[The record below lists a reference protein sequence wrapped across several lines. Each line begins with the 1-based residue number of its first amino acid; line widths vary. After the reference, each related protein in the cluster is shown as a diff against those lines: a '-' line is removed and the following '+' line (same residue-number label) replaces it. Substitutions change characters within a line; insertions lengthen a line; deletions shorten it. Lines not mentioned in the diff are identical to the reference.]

1 MDGGGG
7 VSDPHDRATP
17 GARGR
22 MARMS
27 TEQITGRTLDV
38 AALRVRFPSLSSGIA
53 HFDGPGG
60 TQTPTPVAAAVAAA
74 LAGPLSNRGD
84 GVASERNATGFVA
97 DFRAAYA
104 DFLGADPRGVVH
116 GRSATA
122 LTLDFARH
130 LAKGWGPGDEVVVS
144 RLDHD
149 ANIRPWILA
158 AEHAGATVRW
168 AEFDPATAELDL
180 PALAETIGPR
190 TRLVAVTGASNL
202 LGTIPPV
209 AEIAA
214 LAHERGAL
222 LWVDGVHYAAHRVV
236 DLAALGAD
244 FFVCSP
250 YKFFGPHC
258 GVLAA
263 DPALLETV
271 RPDKLLAATDEVPER
286 FEFGT
291 LPYEALA
298 GATAAV
304 EFIAELAPGEGGT
317 RRERLVAAT
326 EAFEA
331 HEDALRERLQ
341 AGLAGLGDAVV
352 THSRAV
358 RRTPTL
364 LLSLPGRRSWD
375 AYLHLAARDVLAP
388 AGSFYAIEPF
398 ARLGI
403 DDRYGLR
410 VGLAPYNEAT
420 EVDRLLDGLAGFLR
434 G

>member
-1 MDGGGG
+1 
-7 VSDPHDRATP
+7 V
-17 GARGR
+17 
-22 MARMS
+22 
-27 TEQITGRTLDV
+27 TLDV
-38 AALRVRFPSLSSGIA
+38 AALRKQFPSLDTGTA

-60 TQTPTPVAAAVAAA
+60 TQTPRPVADAVATA
-74 LAGPLSNRGD
+74 LCGPLSNRGD
-84 GVASERNATGFVA
+84 GVASERNATAFVSA
-97 DFRAAYA
+97 FRAAYA
-104 DFLGADPRGVVH
+104 EFLGADPRGIVH

-130 LAKGWGPGDEVVVS
+130 LARTWGPGDEVVVS

-158 AEHAGATVRW
+158 AERVGATVRW

-202 LGTIPPV
+202 LGTLPPIDR
-209 AEIAA
+209 IAA

-222 LWVDGVHYAAHRVV
+222 LWVDGVHYAAHQPV

-250 YKFFGPHC
+250 YKFLGPHC

-263 DPALLETV
+263 DPALLETIV
-271 RPDKLLAATDEVPER
+271 PDKLLASTNQVPER

-304 EFIAELAPGEGGT
+304 DFIAGLAPSNGGS
-317 RRERLVAAT
+317 RRERVLAAT
-326 EAFEA
+326 AEIEA
-331 HEDALRERLQ
+331 HEHGLRELVQ
-341 AGLAGLGDAVV
+341 EGLAALGPAV
-352 THSRAV
+352 TLYSRAA

-364 LLSLPGRRSWD
+364 FLSFAGRHSWD
-375 AYLHLAARDVLAP
+375 AYLYLAERNVLAP

-403 DDRYGLR
+403 DDEWGLR
-410 VGLAPYNEAT
+410 VGMAPYNDAS
-420 EVDRLLDGLAGFLR
+420 EVERLIDGLAGFLTMTP
-434 G
+434 GHP

>member
-1 MDGGGG
+1 
-7 VSDPHDRATP
+7 
-17 GARGR
+17 
-22 MARMS
+22 MS
-27 TEQITGRTLDV
+27 TEQTDGPFPGTGLDV
-38 AALRVRFPSLSSGIA
+38 GALRARFPSLSSGIA

-60 TQTPTPVAAAVAAA
+60 TQTPAPVAGAVAAA
-74 LAGPLSNRGD
+74 LAGPLSNRG
-84 GVASERNATGFVA
+84 GGATSERNATDFVA
-97 DFRAAYA
+97 AFRAAYA

-158 AEHAGATVRW
+158 AEHVGAAVRW
-168 AEFDPATAELDL
+168 AEFDPATGELDL
-180 PALAETIGPR
+180 PGLAEVLGPR

-222 LWVDGVHYAAHRVV
+222 LWVDGVHYAAHRLV
-236 DLAALGAD
+236 DLPALGAD
-244 FFVCSP
+244 FLVCSP

-271 RPDKLLAATDEVPER
+271 LPDKLLASTDDVPER

-291 LPYEALA
+291 LPYETLA

-304 EFIAELAPGEGGT
+304 DFLADLAPGPGGT
-317 RRERLVAAT
+317 RRERLAAAT
-326 EAFEA
+326 VAIED

-341 AGLAGLGDAVV
+341 DGLAGLGDAVV
-352 THSRAV
+352 THSRAAD
-358 RRTPTL
+358 RTPTL
-364 LLSLPGRRSWD
+364 LLSLPGRRTWD
-375 AYLHLAARDVLAP
+375 AYLHLAERAVLAP
-388 AGSFYAIEPF
+388 AGTFYAVEPF

-403 DDRYGLR
+403 PDRYGLR
-410 VGLAPYNEAT
+410 IGLAPYNEAA
-420 EVDRLLDGLAGFLR
+420 EVDRLLDGLTDFLR